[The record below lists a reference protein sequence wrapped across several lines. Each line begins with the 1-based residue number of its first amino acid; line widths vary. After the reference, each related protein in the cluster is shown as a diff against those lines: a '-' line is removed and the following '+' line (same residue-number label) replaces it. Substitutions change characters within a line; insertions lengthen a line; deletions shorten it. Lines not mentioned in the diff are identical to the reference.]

1 MARPRKSPVQKRN
14 TQRNLRFTL
23 EEDELLRVEAA
34 KAGLSV
40 SEYIRALA
48 LKHRVS
54 APASRRADPAL
65 ISELNRI
72 GVNVNQL
79 ARAVHTG
86 RKFAQYWKEVGVE
99 LERVLKQVVS
109 TDGS

>member
-1 MARPRKSPVQKRN
+1 MARPRKSPVQKRS

-23 EEDELLRVEAA
+23 EEDQLLRVEAA

-54 APASRRADPAL
+54 VSARRQSDPAL
-65 ISELNRI
+65 VSELNRI

-79 ARAVHTG
+79 ARAVHAG
-86 RKFAQYWKEVGVE
+86 RKFVRYWDEVGAE
-99 LERVLKQVVS
+99 LKDVLKQVVVS
-109 TDGS
+109 DGA

>member
-1 MARPRKSPVQKRN
+1 MARPRKSPVKKRN

-23 EEDELLRVEAA
+23 EEDQLLRVEAA

-40 SEYIRALA
+40 SEYIRDLA

-54 APASRRADPAL
+54 APAARRADPAL

-86 RKFAQYWKEVGVE
+86 RKFTQYWNEIGSE
-99 LERVLKQVVS
+99 LELILKQIVFR
-109 TDGS
+109 DGS